1 MTTPLFSHHDNP
13 DRTRLCWNHTHV
25 HLLQLLQ
32 KVTSATGYTNTS
44 FVWKQH
50 QGERGGECCPFMSL
64 YLSSPLNEGSF
75 IPTSSSFLP
84 GLPPLLHT
92 LSYNQQGHLSMLS
105 PIFSM
110 SLENNFIIE
119 YILPLSS
126 SPCVPPHSP
135 ALIFVFVSPGVQHTL
150 ILHSKSPMNG

>member
-1 MTTPLFSHHDNP
+1 MTTHPLQSSRWPRQNQALLKPFTCTFASAAAESHISNRIHEHQ
-13 DRTRLCWNHTHV
+13 LCVEATPRWKGRGMLPLHV
-25 HLLQLLQ
+25 LIPI
-32 KVTSATGYTNTS
+32 VS
-44 FVWKQH
+44 FKQ
-50 QGERGGECCPFMSL
+50 
-64 YLSSPLNEGSF
+64 GSF
-75 IPTSSSFLP
+75 FPTSSSFLP

-92 LSYNQQGHLSMLS
+92 LSHNQQGHLSMLP

-126 SPCVPPHSP
+126 FPCVPPHSP

-150 ILHSKSPMNG
+150 ILHSKSPVNG